1 MIQNCYESS
10 IWIKQFVN
18 SDNFNQDVL
27 NTTKAIAAT
36 VPEPVAD
43 HNVDLWQTDNML
55 TIRSFFMEGFKELC
69 KAYDETSSF
78 DINSMNMINP
88 MKFGDFKSCHTH
100 DVIDAFG
107 VYYLNDSEEG
117 GKLRLYDPRFL
128 NKKSFIKEAYIE
140 IEPKTGLMIV
150 APYYIW
156 HEVTPYLGK
165 ETRYSLVCNMVFD
178 DVV

>member
-128 NKKSFIKEAYIE
+128 NKNHLSKKHI
-140 IEPKTGLMIV
+140 
-150 APYYIW
+150 
-156 HEVTPYLGK
+156 
-165 ETRYSLVCNMVFD
+165 
-178 DVV
+178 